1 MAHLLCRSGQ
11 RRELKFRI
19 KNSDS
24 LFVTGLNGRDRQS
37 RRTLVTKIWR
47 AMGPHPVSGVEL
59 FLSWA
64 SRPELKSFKLS
75 SLDFFSF
82 FSIIASC
89 CQASPLSLATPAP
102 SLSTPLPHRLSK
114 KRKGEKKKQTV
125 EWMIWEPK
133 TSKWG
138 GYILKTAASIT
149 TFSLLSNIAVC
160 WADSAPYLNL
170 AAVP

>member
-1 MAHLLCRSGQ
+1 MAGTGSRGEPWPQKYGGQ
-11 RRELKFRI
+11 WVL
-19 KNSDS
+19 
-24 LFVTGLNGRDRQS
+24 TQ
-37 RRTLVTKIWR
+37 
-47 AMGPHPVSGVEL
+47 
-59 FLSWA
+59 
-64 SRPELKSFKLS
+64 
-75 SLDFFSF
+75 
-82 FSIIASC
+82 
-89 CQASPLSLATPAP
+89 SLALNFPVLGEQARVEIFQMKLFGLLQPLQHHSLLLPGVTSQPRHPCPLLTHP
-102 SLSTPLPHRLSK
+102 SPTSPFQK
-114 KRKGEKKKQTV
+114 KKGKKKKNKQTV